1 MLAPDS
7 QFQFFLSDD
16 WEPEWRN
23 TYRKAFQS
31 ALVPYQERLSN
42 GQGPQNYQ
50 VQTKTSSRLNQ
61 ILNRNKTSA
70 KPVQDKATQYL
81 DSGIVLHITFLF
93 ATANSFSL
101 LDLVDA
107 DPLHFWQ
114 DNQSRYPTIAL
125 PARDILSIP
134 ATGAGV
140 ERLFNTARDV
150 CHYQHGR
157 LRSETVEEIMLYLCT
172 TRFDLNNAEAKQ
184 LEKFFI
190 LEEIEAAREQ
200 NHECHRLWPGAW
212 LSAMPST

>member
-81 DSGIVLHITFLF
+81 DS
-93 ATANSFSL
+93 
-101 LDLVDA
+101 DLVDA